1 MESKISVKLVGDSG
15 MKSPGWNRL
24 LAYCT
29 NWWMSTPFLDSLL
42 HTFVWKSAN
51 LCLMVSRFW
60 NAKAAAP
67 LIFSVGETAANKQNG
82 RHTNTIYYT
91 GNGVATP
98 GHAPLQWA
106 NQCFWLAYAGTQPW
120 CRFRQAT
127 QLKDVMNESGRPF
140 ICHTNTFNFIG
151 SGIATSGPV
160 PTWFTHPGYATV
172 YSPVPTVPDQT
183 FRL

>member
-1 MESKISVKLVGDSG
+1 
-15 MKSPGWNRL
+15 
-24 LAYCT
+24 
-29 NWWMSTPFLDSLL
+29 MSTPFLDSLL

-82 RHTNTIYYT
+82 CHTNAIYYI
-91 GNGVATP
+91 GNGIATP

-106 NQCFWLAYAGTQPW
+106 NCISKW
-120 CRFRQAT
+120 CMLGLNFGV
-127 QLKDVMNESGRPF
+127 KDCELTKIQTSHPTEGCDEWKWETF
-140 ICHTNTFNFIG
+140 ICHTNTFNYIG
-151 SGIATSGPV
+151 SGVAATPGPV

-172 YSPVPTVPDQT
+172 YRSAPTVPDQT